1 MRTRRLQGN
10 VYNYNMHDHRVEKD
24 CLVADSLFIYEKKV
38 FDEEFDK
45 PEDQNRKLMYEKM
58 LELVGL

>member
-1 MRTRRLQGN
+1 
-10 VYNYNMHDHRVEKD
+10 MHDHRVEKD